1 VTRGG
6 HFNLW
11 FDEEGVFDEEA
22 FERWVGGW
30 VEGVMEGKAL

>member
-1 VTRGG
+1 MRGG

-11 FDEEGVFDEEA
+11 FDEEA

-30 VEGVMEGKAL
+30 VEGVMEGKTL